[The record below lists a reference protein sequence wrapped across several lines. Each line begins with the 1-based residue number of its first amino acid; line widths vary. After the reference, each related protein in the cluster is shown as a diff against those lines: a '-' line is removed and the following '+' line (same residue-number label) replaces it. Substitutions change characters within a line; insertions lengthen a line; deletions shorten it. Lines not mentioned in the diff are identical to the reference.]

1 MSENFSQRAK
11 KSLGQNFL
19 KSEKALNQMITAS
32 ELREGETVLEIG
44 PGRGALT
51 KKLLE
56 TGARVIAIEKD
67 EVLAGELEIVLQDF
81 CESGQ
86 LEIIRRD
93 ALEFNPSENKNFKK
107 DYKIVANIPYY
118 ITGALIEKFLT
129 LENPPQSITFLVQ
142 KEVAERIISKDKK
155 ESILSISIKVFG
167 KPKYIATVPK
177 GAFVP
182 APKVDSAIIH
192 IADISNK
199 IFKNAKNGPNE
210 KRFFEVMKAGFAHK
224 RKQLGGNLEGV
235 VEKSKFEECGIDPKT
250 RSEELK
256 VEDWVCLARN

>member
-1 MSENFSQRAK
+1 MKEFFSQKAK

-19 KSEKALNQMITAS
+19 KSEKALNQMVTAS
-32 ELREGETVLEIG
+32 ELQKSDFVLEIG

-56 TGARVIAIEKD
+56 TGANVVAIEKD
-67 EVLAGELEIVLQDF
+67 EILADELKEALSEFSQ
-81 CESGQ
+81 SGQ
-86 LEIIRRD
+86 LEIIKTD
-93 ALEFNPSENKNFKK
+93 ALEFNPDSHKK
-107 DYKIVANIPYY
+107 LKGDYKIVANIPYY

-129 LENPPQSITFLVQ
+129 EKNQPSSITFLVQ
-142 KEVAERIISKDKK
+142 KEVAERIITRDGK

-182 APKVDSAIIH
+182 APTVDSAIVH

-199 IFKNAKNGPNE
+199 IFEENNITE
-210 KRFFEVMKAGFAHK
+210 QRFFEVVKTGFAHK
-224 RKQLGGNLEGV
+224 RKQLGKNLGDV
-235 VEKSKFEECGIDPKT
+235 IEKNKFEECGIDSKT
-250 RSEELK
+250 RAEELR
-256 VEDWVCLARN
+256 VNDWVCLSRK

>member
-1 MSENFSQRAK
+1 MTSNFSQYAK

-19 KSEKALNQMITAS
+19 KSEKALNQMVTA
-32 ELREGETVLEIG
+32 GEVGTGDVVLEIG

-56 TGARVIAIEKD
+56 TGAKVVAVEKD
-67 EVLAGELEIVLQDF
+67 EVLAGELRAVLQNF
-81 CESGQ
+81 CDSGQ
-86 LEIIRRD
+86 LEILTAD
-93 ALEFNPSENKNFKK
+93 ALRFEPSAHKNLKK

-129 LENPPQSITFLVQ
+129 QKNPPKSVTFLVQ
-142 KEVAERIISKDKK
+142 KEVAERIISRDKK

-182 APKVDSAIIH
+182 APKVDSAIVH
-192 IADISNK
+192 IADVSNK
-199 IFKNAKNGPNE
+199 IFKENKITE
-210 KRFFEVMKAGFAHK
+210 QRFFEVVKAGFAHK
-224 RKQLGGNLEGV
+224 RKQLGGNLENV
-235 VEKSKFEECGIDPKT
+235 IDKNKFQECGIDPKT

-256 VEDWVCLARN
+256 VEDWVCLAK

>member
-1 MSENFSQRAK
+1 MKNFFSQKAK

-19 KSEKALNQMITAS
+19 KSEKALNQMIECS
-32 ELREGETVLEIG
+32 DLKKDEVVLEIG

-56 TGARVIAIEKD
+56 SGVRVVALEKD
-67 EVLAGELEIVLQDF
+67 DVLARELGAVLKNF

-86 LEIIRRD
+86 LEILSVD
-93 ALEFNPSENKNFKK
+93 ALQFDPSDHEKLKSK
-107 DYKIVANIPYY
+107 YKIVANIPYY

-129 LENPPQSITFLVQ
+129 EKNPPQSISFLVQ
-142 KEVAERIISKDKK
+142 KEVAERIMSRDKK

-167 KPKYIATVPK
+167 NPKYIATVPK

-192 IADISNK
+192 IANISNK
-199 IFKNAKNGPNE
+199 IFEENKITE
-210 KRFFEVMKAGFAHK
+210 QRFFEVVKASFAHK
-224 RKQLGGNLEGV
+224 RKQLGKNLENIV
-235 VEKSKFEECGIDPKT
+235 SKEQFENCKISPKT
-250 RSEELK
+250 RAEELK
-256 VEDWVCLARN
+256 VEDWICLSKSL

>member
-1 MSENFSQRAK
+1 MQENFSQKAK

-19 KSEKALNQMITAS
+19 KSEKALNQMVKAG
-32 ELREGETVLEIG
+32 ELKEGDVVLEIG

-56 TGARVIAIEKD
+56 TGAKVVAVEKD
-67 EVLAGELEIVLQDF
+67 EVLAGELEAVLQSF

-86 LEIIRRD
+86 LEILRFD
-93 ALEFNPSENKNFKK
+93 ALEFKPSQHKNLKN
-107 DYKIVANIPYY
+107 DYKIIANIPYY

-129 LENPPQSITFLVQ
+129 EKNAPKSVTFLVQ
-142 KEVAERIISKDKK
+142 KEVAERIMSRNKK

-192 IADISNK
+192 ISDVSNELFSNK
-199 IFKNAKNGPNE
+199 KNNLTE
-210 KRFFEVMKAGFAHK
+210 QRFFEVVKAGFAHK
-224 RKQLGGNLEGV
+224 RKQLGGNLEGI
-235 VEKSKFEECGIDPKT
+235 VEKQKFGECGINPKI
-250 RSEELK
+250 RSEELT
-256 VEDWVCLARN
+256 VENWVCLARK

>member
-19 KSEKALNQMITAS
+19 KSEKALNQMIMAS
-32 ELREGETVLEIG
+32 GLGAGEIVLEIG

-86 LEIIRRD
+86 LEIIRAD
-93 ALEFNPSENKNFKK
+93 ALEFNPSENKNLKK

-129 LENPPQSITFLVQ
+129 QENPPQSITFLVQ
-142 KEVAERIISKDKK
+142 KEVAERIISRDKK

-192 IADISNK
+192 IADISNA
-199 IFKNAKNGPNE
+199 IFKENKITE
-210 KRFFEVMKAGFAHK
+210 QRFFEVVKTGFAHK
-224 RKQLGGNLEGV
+224 RKQLGGNLEGI
-235 VEKSKFEECGIDPKT
+235 VEKTKFAECEIDPKT

>member
-1 MSENFSQRAK
+1 MTSNFSQRAK

-19 KSEKALNQMITAS
+19 KSEKALNQMVTAS
-32 ELREGETVLEIG
+32 ELNEKDVVLEIG

-51 KKLLE
+51 KKILA
-56 TGARVIAIEKD
+56 TGAKVVAVEKD
-67 EVLAGELEIVLQDF
+67 EVLAGELGAVLQNF
-81 CESGQ
+81 CDSGQ
-86 LEIIRRD
+86 LEILTVD
-93 ALEFNPSENKNFKK
+93 ALQFEPSDHTSLKK

-129 LENPPQSITFLVQ
+129 EKNPPRSVTFLVQ
-142 KEVAERIISKDKK
+142 KEVAERIISRDKK

-192 IADISNK
+192 IADVSNK
-199 IFKNAKNGPNE
+199 IFAENKITE
-210 KRFFEVMKAGFAHK
+210 QRFFEVVKKGFAHK
-224 RKQLGGNLEGV
+224 RKQLGKNLEIV
-235 VEKSKFEECGIDPKT
+235 IEKAKFQECKIDPKT
-250 RSEELK
+250 RAEELK
-256 VEDWVCLARN
+256 VEDWICLSRN